1 MSLTPMMR
9 QYKDIKE
16 KHKDCILMF
25 RLGDFYEMFFE
36 DAEIASREL
45 EITLTGRD
53 CGLGERAP
61 MCGVP
66 YHSVDTYISRL
77 IKRGYKV
84 AICEQTE
91 DPATAK
97 GLVRRDVVRVITPG
111 TVTDPLMLEE
121 KSNNYIMAVYK
132 RGYCFGLCAADISTG
147 ELRAAQVNWGNTHDK
162 LVDEIARYSPSEMIV
177 NSEFAND
184 SSLFNRVSK
193 TFETYISR
201 LDDTYFDTE
210 ESVRIISDMFRGC
223 ELLKFEHHPGVN
235 ASGALLR
242 YIIDT
247 QKADLIHIKKLESYN
262 IEEYMILDAFT
273 RRNLEITETMRQNRK
288 KGSLLWVLDRTVTA
302 MGGRTL
308 KRWIEQPLLNTGDII
323 NRLDAVEELKDK
335 FMVRM
340 ELMELL
346 KGVYDI
352 ERLLGKV
359 VMGSANCRDLTAMK
373 KSFGRIPSIKEIL
386 RECTAGLNRAIFDS
400 MDDLADIYDLIDRAI
415 VDDPPITVKEGGIIK
430 DGYNEDVDMLRK
442 ATTQGKEW
450 IAALENEERQRT
462 GIKNL
467 RVGYNKVFGYYIEV
481 TKSHYSLVPDDYI
494 RKQTLVNCERYITPE
509 LKEMENKILG
519 AEEKIVNLE
528 YELFVEVRE
537 RIMSVSDRIKS
548 TAASIAMLDALCS
561 LAEVA
566 DRENYCRP
574 LVDDGEIIRIKDG
587 RHPVVEKMIENESFV
602 PNDTF
607 MDMHENRLLII
618 TGPNMAGKSTYL
630 RQTAIIVLM
639 AQAGS
644 FVPASSAQIGLVDR
658 IFTRVGASDDLASG
672 RSTFMVEMSEV
683 AHILENA
690 TPRSLLILDEIGRG
704 TSTYD
709 GLSIAWSVIEYINDR
724 NKLGSRT
731 LFATHYH
738 ELTDLEG
745 MLDGV
750 KNYCIK
756 AEEKGED
763 VVFLRKI
770 VRGGADDSYGIH
782 VAKLAGIPET
792 VIARANEILKE
803 LEDADIS
810 KKARHRARG
819 KAPLEGQIDLFS
831 LANRSLDSEYSEII
845 REIKDI
851 GISTITPVEAL
862 NRLYSLQEKIR
873 KIQTMRNG

>member
-1 MSLTPMMR
+1 M
-9 QYKDIKE
+9 
-16 KHKDCILMF
+16 
-25 RLGDFYEMFFE
+25 
-36 DAEIASREL
+36 
-45 EITLTGRD
+45 
-53 CGLGERAP
+53 
-61 MCGVP
+61 
-66 YHSVDTYISRL
+66 
-77 IKRGYKV
+77 
-84 AICEQTE
+84 
-91 DPATAK
+91 
-97 GLVRRDVVRVITPG
+97 
-111 TVTDPLMLEE
+111 
-121 KSNNYIMAVYK
+121 
-132 RGYCFGLCAADISTG
+132 
-147 ELRAAQVNWGNTHDK
+147 
-162 LVDEIARYSPSEMIV
+162 
-177 NSEFAND
+177 
-184 SSLFNRVSK
+184 
-193 TFETYISR
+193 
-201 LDDTYFDTE
+201 
-210 ESVRIISDMFRGC
+210 
-223 ELLKFEHHPGVN
+223 
-235 ASGALLR
+235 
-242 YIIDT
+242 
-247 QKADLIHIKKLESYN
+247 
-262 IEEYMILDAFT
+262 
-273 RRNLEITETMRQNRK
+273 
-288 KGSLLWVLDRTVTA
+288 
-302 MGGRTL
+302 
-308 KRWIEQPLLNTGDII
+308 NTGDISS
-323 NRLDAVEELKDK
+323 RLDAVEELKDK

-373 KSFGRIPSIKEIL
+373 KSFGRIPPIKEIL
-386 RECTAGLNRAIFDS
+386 KERTAGLNRALLDS
-400 MDDLADIYDLIDRAI
+400 MDDLADIYDLIDSAI

-430 DGYNEDVDMLRK
+430 DGYNEDVDILRK

-574 LVDDGEIIRIKDG
+574 LVDDGEIIRVKDG
-587 RHPVVEKMIENESFV
+587 RHPVVEKMMENESFV

-630 RQTAIIVLM
+630 RQTAIIALM

-644 FVPASSAQIGLVDR
+644 FVPASSAQLGLVDR

-831 LANRSLDSEYSEII
+831 LASRSLDGEYSEII

-873 KIQTMRNG
+873 KIQTMRNS